1 MLRFG
6 FCLKLALS
14 RTICLFA
21 DYCKNWSDREAA
33 FPCGGE
39 FVSCYLWCNRYYD
52 CPTDIDE
59 KWCLKQRVPYA
70 VMNSGNETLIAELSW
85 AWRIMIIIRSKDEHQ
100 IANLTA
106 AQHVWWIMKFGT
118 AFEKQALNHVY
129 REWFQ
134 ANATLQRLGPD
145 PSVTLPSPLMT
156 STTTPIR
163 RQGFDLFIE
172 LFFLS

>member
-1 MLRFG
+1 
-6 FCLKLALS
+6 
-14 RTICLFA
+14 
-21 DYCKNWSDREAA
+21 
-33 FPCGGE
+33 
-39 FVSCYLWCNRYYD
+39 
-52 CPTDIDE
+52 
-59 KWCLKQRVPYA
+59 
-70 VMNSGNETLIAELSW
+70 MNSGNKTLIAELSW
-85 AWRIMIIIRSKDEHQ
+85 AWRIRIIIRSKDEHQ

-172 LFFLS
+172 LFFSELTFGYSNFNSLSLRILCFNGRWHLGKFQGLDEELDFWRCVYGGSHDYGRVSDVQTITSTA

>member
-6 FCLKLALS
+6 FCLKVALS

-39 FVSCYLWCNRYYD
+39 FVSCYIWCDRYHD

-172 LFFLS
+172 LFFF